1 MLLTISIFGNTFGQ
15 DFVEVRP
22 VSKDVLKIKLISF
35 KNIFTKSGWRSQY
48 FYENGNLLRQINY
61 YKNEL
66 RMDENYTYIN
76 GINSIK
82 VKQNYTNKKGF
93 SITITNFDS
102 LKKISK
108 SELYFSNDTINPVS
122 LRNNF
127 VYSNNGKLISYKS
140 THIKTNQSVCLEFKY
155 ENGQLKEELLY
166 NDCQR
171 LTKKTTISY
180 DKMGNPVFEEIDY
193 QDPNSVITGARSERG
208 MQRYFYVFDK
218 RGNWTK
224 RYFVT
229 SRGQRFL
236 EMKRRITYKTY

>member
-1 MLLTISIFGNTFGQ
+1 
-15 DFVEVRP
+15 
-22 VSKDVLKIKLISF
+22 
-35 KNIFTKSGWRSQY
+35 
-48 FYENGNLLRQINY
+48 
-61 YKNEL
+61 
-66 RMDENYTYIN
+66 MDENYTYIN

-93 SITITNFDS
+93 SITITHFDS

-140 THIKTNQSVCLEFKY
+140 THIKTNQSKCLEFKY

-229 SRGQRFL
+229 SRGKRFL